1 KSQFAQDGFSLA
13 AMYGDAKLKKTPV
26 YAALAYD
33 ADVSGYEIMRAS
45 VHTKLAGIKLGG
57 MYQQQEQTYK
67 IDKVTSLPVAVSADS
82 ANGYLLSAAYDID
95 AVTLKAQFQD
105 MEELGDSWSLGAD
118 YNLGKPTKLFAFYT
132 SRSLEAATDDD
143 SYIGVGL
150 EHKF

>member
-1 KSQFAQDGFSLA
+1 
-13 AMYGDAKLKKTPV
+13 
-26 YAALAYD
+26 
-33 ADVSGYEIMRAS
+33 
-45 VHTKLAGIKLGG
+45 
-57 MYQQQEQTYK
+57 QQEQTYK